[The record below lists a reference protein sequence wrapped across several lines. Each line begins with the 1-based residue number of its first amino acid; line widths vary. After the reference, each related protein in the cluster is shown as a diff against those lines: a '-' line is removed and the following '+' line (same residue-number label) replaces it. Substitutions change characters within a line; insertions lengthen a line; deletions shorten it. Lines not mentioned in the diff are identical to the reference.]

1 MNKQMVE
8 NLPKSRLKHS
18 LVDKR
23 SFDSKLIGNDNE
35 GKWEQLVV
43 SIVTMKKQ
51 CMQENTKWEKAKRW
65 TKWVEPRYL

>member
-8 NLPKSRLKHS
+8 NVPKSRLKHS

-23 SFDSKLIGNDNE
+23 FFDSKLIGNDDK

-43 SIVTMKKQ
+43 SIVMLKKQ

-65 TKWVEPRYL
+65 SKWVEPRYL

>member
-18 LVDKR
+18 LVDKK

-51 CMQENTKWEKAKRW
+51 CMQENTK
-65 TKWVEPRYL
+65 